1 MHMCPQKI
9 AKLLAALAMVL
20 SSLLLAPAAQ
30 AQECGFSVPV
40 GHFLDTIWT
49 GLPEGDLSGRIFVR
63 GTTIDNGAALWIC
76 KSASQVNAGGPCQT
90 SAGTDADGIVT
101 ILGNWADEGVTGC
114 PDVSAGDG
122 ASPNVA
128 FLTSIQSEGSSSYS
142 GVYLLSSVGFSSS
155 FDGFIF
161 DLANPLDPSGTTL
174 LNIAASPFPTPRA
187 LMLTP
192 IGGGQATVSLAW
204 DAATT
209 HDDCALNPIGSC
221 TDFPGGSRPVVDE
234 YAIYARTGPCSDR
247 PTSGRLENWIA
258 PLASPGLLTTTTG
271 TTAMLTVP
279 FDDSGVNCTYVT
291 IGLIVD
297 GRQGVAVSSPLIL
310 TSASCDRD
318 GIPDPIDNCICVSNP
333 AQEDSDGDGVGDLCD
348 NCPTVY
354 NPSQT
359 DSDLDG
365 VGDACDNC
373 PTVANPDQA
382 DGDGDGFGD
391 ACDNCRTVADTT
403 QTDRDGDGVGD
414 VCDNCPTVYN
424 PNQTD
429 SDLDGFGDVC
439 DNCPAV
445 ANPGQTDG
453 DQDAVGDVCD
463 NCPQDRNPDQA
474 DFDHDGRGDVC
485 DPCPLFPDVLDCT
498 QKVASVC
505 ISFTSPLGK
514 GSGTVSWRTEFETSV
529 VGFNVVTINM
539 KGRVQQTPAM
549 IVCEECLT
557 GGGHT
562 YEFIIPKHKSG
573 HNLYIEMLQVNGVI
587 QTYGPAV
594 RDCTP

>member
-1 MHMCPQKI
+1 MCPQKI
-9 AKLLAALAMVL
+9 AKPLAVLVMVL

-30 AQECGFSVPV
+30 AQPCGFSLPA
-40 GHFLDTIWT
+40 GHFLDTVWT
-49 GLPEGDLSGRIFVR
+49 GLPESELSARIFVR
-63 GTTIDNGAALWIC
+63 GTSIDTGTASWIC
-76 KSASQVNAGGPCQT
+76 KSASQMRAGGPCQT
-90 SAGTDADGIVT
+90 SAGTDTDGIVT
-101 ILGNWADEGVTGC
+101 ALGNWAEEGVTGC
-114 PDVSAGDG
+114 PEVSGGDG

-128 FLTSIQSEGSSSYS
+128 FLTSIEGEGSSSYS
-142 GVYLLSSVGFSSS
+142 GVYLLSSVGFSFSY
-155 FDGFIF
+155 FGFIF
-161 DLANPLDPSGTTL
+161 DLANPLDPSGNSP
-174 LNIAASPFPTPRA
+174 LNISASRIPAPRA
-187 LMLTP
+187 LSLTP
-192 IGGGQATVSLAW
+192 IGGGQATVSYAW

-234 YAIYARTGPCSDR
+234 YAIYARTGPCSDP

-258 PLASPGLLTTTTG
+258 PLASPGLIMTTTG
-271 TTAMLTVP
+271 TTAVVTVP

-291 IGLIVD
+291 IGLVVD
-297 GRQGVAVSSPLIL
+297 GRQGAAVSRTLIL
-310 TSASCDRD
+310 TSASCDQD
-318 GIPDPIDNCICVSNP
+318 GIPDPIDNCPCVSNP
-333 AQEDSDGDGVGDLCD
+333 AQEDIDR
-348 NCPTVY
+348 
-354 NPSQT
+354 
-359 DSDLDG
+359 DG

-373 PTVANPDQA
+373 VTTPNRDQSDVDLDGRGDACDNCPVVANSDQA
-382 DGDGDGFGD
+382 DGDADGVGDV
-391 ACDNCRTVADTT
+391 CDNCRTVANPT
-403 QTDRDGDGVGD
+403 QADGDADGLGD

-424 PNQTD
+424 PDQMD
-429 SDLDGFGDVC
+429 SDRDGIGDAC
-439 DNCPAV
+439 DNCPTV

-463 NCPQDRNPDQA
+463 NCPQDPNPDQA

-514 GSGTVSWRTEFETSV
+514 GSGTVSWRTEYETSV

-539 KGRVQQTPAM
+539 KGRVQQNTA
-549 IVCEECLT
+549 IVRCEECAT
-557 GGGHT
+557 GDGHT